1 MTSRYQEVEPEELWR
16 ITAFY
21 RKVCVSDMEI
31 YWRFVLLCIMLVANV
46 TPVSAAA
53 QPGFIESLLLA
64 THQRPW
70 LWGLYVFCVGL
81 PLILFISFMWPDK
94 RFGPPDQ
101 PYYYKK
107 SDDVQQDDPEVS
119 LRTQSI
125 NTKEEKADGAV
136 TRRRDTHGNQ
146 RKSDLNQKDH

>member
-53 QPGFIESLLLA
+53 Q
-64 THQRPW
+64 
-70 LWGLYVFCVGL
+70 
-81 PLILFISFMWPDK
+81 

-125 NTKEEKADGAV
+125 NTKEKADGAV

>member
-1 MTSRYQEVEPEELWR
+1 MGV
-16 ITAFY
+16 
-21 RKVCVSDMEI
+21 
-31 YWRFVLLCIMLVANV
+31 YWRCLLPCVVLLASV

-70 LWGLYVFCVGL
+70 LWGVYVFTVGL
-81 PLILFISFMWPDK
+81 PVILFISFMWPDK

-107 SDDVQQDDPEVS
+107 SDDAQPDDPNVS
-119 LRTQSI
+119 QWTESV
-125 NTKEEKADGAV
+125 NPKEKADGAA
-136 TRRRDTHGNQ
+136 TRRRDTHGVQ
-146 RKSDLNQKDH
+146 KKSDLDHKKH